1 MTTCE
6 VCGAPEADDEG
17 RPGCRCATRAA
28 EREAAIESDP
38 QLWVRPYVT
47 GPAGLAEPAE
57 PAGSVGDA
65 GHAADTEP
73 LPASPLPVML
83 AVEQL
88 PEDDREPIPGANR
101 WRRPGRIALVTVTA
115 GAAALVLAGAAA
127 VTNALVADEHRSS
140 GTSADDI
147 PGPEAVL
154 PHSSPSPSHTGT
166 GASHGYSAAP
176 GHRVSLRPS
185 WSPLP
190 AVSHASPSPTA
201 TPTAVATASVSP
213 SGSAGTS
220 TTPLVLS
227 EGDSGPEVVEMQ
239 ARLKQTW
246 AYTGAA
252 DGDFDADTRDGV
264 ARYQL
269 WNNIQGD
276 PKGVYGANT
285 RRVLEAATKKP

>member
-1 MTTCE
+1 
-6 VCGAPEADDEG
+6 
-17 RPGCRCATRAA
+17 
-28 EREAAIESDP
+28 
-38 QLWVRPYVT
+38 
-47 GPAGLAEPAE
+47 
-57 PAGSVGDA
+57 
-65 GHAADTEP
+65 
-73 LPASPLPVML
+73 LPA
-83 AVEQL
+83 A
-88 PEDDREPIPGANR
+88 
-101 WRRPGRIALVTVTA
+101 
-115 GAAALVLAGAAA
+115 
-127 VTNALVADEHRSS
+127 
-140 GTSADDI
+140 
-147 PGPEAVL
+147 
-154 PHSSPSPSHTGT
+154 
-166 GASHGYSAAP
+166 
-176 GHRVSLRPS
+176 
-185 WSPLP
+185 
-190 AVSHASPSPTA
+190 SHASASPTPTA